1 MPCDTIRINQSV
13 ASARDAELRIQE
25 LERQL
30 LEKSAKIVKQG
41 NQVRIEGWKNRGG
54 WCDACSLRKLRLSK
68 DAGVRQMAN
77 VALGAGVNQ
86 TLNCGH

>member
-30 LEKSAKIVKQG
+30 IEKSARIVKQG
-41 NQVRIEGWKNRGG
+41 NKVRIEGWNNRGG
-54 WCDACSLRKLRLSK
+54 WCDACSLRKLRQSK
-68 DAGVRQMAN
+68 DARVRQMAN
-77 VALGAGVNQ
+77 AALSDSA
-86 TLNCGH
+86 TLNFNCGH